1 MLKLKFGSKITYAAS
16 CYDFTV
22 NTVMVIN
29 FIINKTFGIHDLL
42 KKYSCYWED
51 INTFNPF
58 TFTLV
63 RTDKNQFTQIKN
75 NYIFTDLTVIQA
87 LTDNNKFMIKKI
99 YDIYDIDKK
108 WARVSFDL
116 FKVNKIY
123 QVLNLF
129 KVSKKCYLM
138 HC

>member
-51 INTFNPF
+51 INTFNAF

-63 RTDKNQFTQIKN
+63 RTDKNQFIQIKN

-99 YDIYDIDKK
+99 FDICDIDKK
-108 WARVSFDL
+108 WTRVSFDL

-123 QVLNLF
+123 QVYTCL
-129 KVSKKCYLM
+129 KSVRSVI
-138 HC
+138 